1 MAEARAEHDPSYG
14 WVVIAALSVTVTVS
28 YGVLTYAF
36 GIVLVPMEREL
47 GWSRLEVTGA
57 FSVAL
62 AVWAIAGVP
71 VGVALD
77 RYSARLV
84 MTAGS
89 VVGAGLVVAWSQVHT
104 LFALYAV
111 FAGIGCAM
119 AALQYNAVFAVATRW
134 FRSRRQQALTA
145 ITLVGAF
152 SSFIFSPLT
161 GALVTTRGWREA
173 LVVLASILV
182 LVTLPL
188 HLGVLRPAP
197 ASAAVEQAPR
207 AEVRRVL
214 QSRAFWLLAL
224 ALALGSYAWSV
235 MVVQLVPLLIESGH
249 SLAFA
254 AFAAGVVGIG
264 QLPGRLVYAFGGR
277 GLKGARL
284 PAATFGLMIGALVL
298 LLVNRTEP
306 AVLVFGLVFGMSSGM
321 LTLMG
326 ASLPADLFGRQSY
339 GTVSGV
345 IYACA
350 NGARAVAPFA
360 SAATALLPGG
370 YTALLWSLIGLSVLG
385 ASLSVLAL
393 REPGI
398 EVPSVA
404 SR

>member
-161 GALVTTRGWREA
+161 GALVTTRGWR
-173 LVVLASILV
+173 
-182 LVTLPL
+182 
-188 HLGVLRPAP
+188 
-197 ASAAVEQAPR
+197 
-207 AEVRRVL
+207 
-214 QSRAFWLLAL
+214 
-224 ALALGSYAWSV
+224 
-235 MVVQLVPLLIESGH
+235 
-249 SLAFA
+249 
-254 AFAAGVVGIG
+254 
-264 QLPGRLVYAFGGR
+264 
-277 GLKGARL
+277 
-284 PAATFGLMIGALVL
+284 
-298 LLVNRTEP
+298 
-306 AVLVFGLVFGMSSGM
+306 
-321 LTLMG
+321 
-326 ASLPADLFGRQSY
+326 
-339 GTVSGV
+339 
-345 IYACA
+345 
-350 NGARAVAPFA
+350 
-360 SAATALLPGG
+360 
-370 YTALLWSLIGLSVLG
+370 
-385 ASLSVLAL
+385 
-393 REPGI
+393 
-398 EVPSVA
+398 
-404 SR
+404 